1 MTKTSWELYTGN
13 EEGWSAML
21 DACAQA
27 KESIDLE
34 QFIFMTDSVGKRFID
49 TCAEKA
55 KEGVKVRFLWDAAG
69 SFSFYGSTIID
80 ELKEKGIELVF
91 FKTLFPSILKYH
103 DYKSWY
109 LRNHRRTLVIDGKV
123 GFTGSICFSNEMI
136 NWRDTVVKIEGP
148 VVNEMLYEFNVM
160 WQRALKE
167 PISYDK
173 SEIVDSEFEYVTNYP
188 LPRRHNLYKEVI
200 HAIRDAKDYVYITT
214 PYFVPTRH
222 LSRVIRASAKRGVD
236 VKIIIPESSDH
247 PIVDMCSRSF
257 FTKML
262 KAGVKIYLY
271 RGNMIHSK
279 TIVIDDSWSTIGTLN
294 LDTASLI
301 YNFEANIVTTNLK
314 FTQEL
319 KEHFEVDLL
328 ETREITYKEWSS
340 RFWLEKLFDSFA
352 RLLRDFM

>member
-1 MTKTSWELYTGN
+1 MSKTSWELYTGN
-13 EEGWSAML
+13 EEGWGAML
-21 DACAQA
+21 DACAKA

-34 QFIFMTDSVGKRFID
+34 QFIFMTDSVGTRFID
-49 TCAEKA
+49 ICSLKA

-69 SFSFYGSTIID
+69 SFSFYGADIVDDLRS
-80 ELKEKGIELVF
+80 KGIELVF

-103 DYKSWY
+103 DHKSWY

-136 NWRDTVVKIEGP
+136 NWRDTVVRIDGP
-148 VVNEMLYEFNVM
+148 VVGEMLYEFNVM

-167 PISYDK
+167 PVSYDK
-173 SEIVDSEFEYVTNYP
+173 SKLVESEFRYVTNYP
-188 LPRRHNLYKEVI
+188 LPRRHNLYKEI
-200 HAIRDAKDYVYITT
+200 IRAIRDAKKYVYITT

-257 FTKML
+257 FTTML
-262 KAGVKIYLY
+262 RSGVKIYLY

-279 TIVIDDSWSTIGTLN
+279 TIVIDDAWSTIGTLN
-294 LDTASLI
+294 LDTASLM

-314 FTQEL
+314 FTKEL
-319 KEHFEVDLL
+319 KEHFVVDLL

-340 RFWLEKLFDSFA
+340 RFWLEKLFGSFA